1 MISQIIVIL
10 IISLAAAGLAWWMR
24 KETKGGSSCGSSCGC
39 CKGCDELMKKISEKE
54 TEVRSHNSE

>member
-24 KETKGGSSCGSSCGC
+24 KETGSDSSCGSSCGC
-39 CKGCDELMKKISEKE
+39 CSKCDELMRKWAEKKAVANENKK
-54 TEVRSHNSE
+54 